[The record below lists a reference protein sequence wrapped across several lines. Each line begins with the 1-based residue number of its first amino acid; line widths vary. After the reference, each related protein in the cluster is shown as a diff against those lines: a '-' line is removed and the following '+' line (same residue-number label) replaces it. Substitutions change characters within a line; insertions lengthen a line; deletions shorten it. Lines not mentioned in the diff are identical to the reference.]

1 MPVRYES
8 QQRGSAVT
16 LMVTVLMVI
25 ARLLLMGPCELARA
39 TWLLSQSV

>member
-8 QQRGSAVT
+8 QQRSSAVT
-16 LMVTVLMVI
+16 LTVTVLMVI
-25 ARLLLMGPCELARA
+25 ALLLLMGPFELARV